1 MGVHKEVWT
10 GEVLKKFRAL
20 GEFLKAIP
28 DRSALVKNKVIHLV
42 DVGIDPAVLINNA
55 TYPIVPTVANDGD
68 VAISLDRLD
77 TVTTAIQ
84 DEYLYGLSFDAIAEY
99 SDIHSASLQQT
110 AYMRAIHAIAPAS
123 NTALTPVVATTGG
136 SDDGTVALK
145 KITIKDILSLKK
157 LFDKN
162 KVPAKDRCIVL
173 CPEHV
178 AQLLESNEQFEKQYM
193 DVREGQV
200 LKIHGFNVYEF
211 PSNPIYNGSN
221 AKKAYGA
228 TAAPSTDRYA
238 SIAFYAPRIFK
249 AMDDMKMYYKEAEK
263 NPENRSTDIG
273 FRTWFIC
280 MPKKFD
286 SQAAIVSVPV

>member
-10 GEVLKKFRAL
+10 GEVLKKFRAM
-20 GEFLKAIP
+20 GEFLAAIP
-28 DRSALVKNKVIHLV
+28 DRSSLVKNKVIHLV
-42 DVGIDPAVLINNA
+42 DVGVDPAVLVNNS
-55 TYPIVPTVANDGD
+55 TYPIVPVTVNDGD
-68 VAISLDRLD
+68 IAISLDRLD
-77 TVTTAIQ
+77 TVTSAIK
-84 DEYLYGLSFDAIAEY
+84 DEYLYALSYDAIAEY
-99 SDIHSASLQQT
+99 SEIHASSLKET
-110 AYMRAIHAIAPAS
+110 AYMLAIHAIAPSS
-123 NTALTPVVATTGG
+123 NTALTPVISTTGG
-136 SDDGTVALK
+136 SDGGSVALK
-145 KITIKDILSLKK
+145 KITIADILSLKK

-162 KVPAKDRCIVL
+162 KVPAKDRYIVL

-211 PSNPIYNGSN
+211 PSNPIYNASN
-221 AKKAYGA
+221 VKKAYGSA
-228 TAAPSTDRYA
+228 AAPSTDRYA

-280 MPKKFD
+280 MPKKSD